1 MNVSTL
7 GAGEGL
13 GMAQAFLML
22 FALAESF
29 PSPRPV
35 VHPFCLLSHP
45 RKDSLS
51 VLYLFE
57 QLLES
62 TLHFPLHLPHTANMV
77 KVGK

>member
-13 GMAQAFLML
+13 GMVHAFNAKR
-22 FALAESF
+22 ALAESF

-35 VHPFCLLSHP
+35 VHPFYFLSHP
-45 RKDSLS
+45 CKASLS
-51 VLYLFE
+51 VLYSFE
-57 QLLES
+57 QLLHS
-62 TLHFPLHLPHTANMV
+62 NTHFLLHLTNTADMV